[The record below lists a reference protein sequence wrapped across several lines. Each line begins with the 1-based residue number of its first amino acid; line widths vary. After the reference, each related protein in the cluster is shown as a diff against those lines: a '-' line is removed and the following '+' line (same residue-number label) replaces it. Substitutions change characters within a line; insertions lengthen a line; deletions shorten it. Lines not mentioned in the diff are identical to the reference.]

1 MQTEIQVT
9 MLHARVTLLDAC
21 AVVNLYA
28 TRRMEHILAAIDG
41 PVAVADVVERE
52 AQYVFQGG
60 DGEDAREREL
70 IDLQPWVSQGVLTV
84 IEVTHE
90 EELLTFID
98 LTQELDDGEAI
109 TAALAIHR
117 GFTVVTDDR
126 KAVRVLTSRAV
137 TLRSTLDL
145 VKTWA
150 DQQAVS
156 SEVLRTVL
164 TDLRE
169 RGNYYPSRRHP
180 LRGWWD
186 TALSLV

>member
-1 MQTEIQVT
+1 MTT
-9 MLHARVTLLDAC
+9 PHARVTLLDAC

-28 TRRMEHILAAIDG
+28 TRRMDQILATIDG
-41 PVAVADVVERE
+41 PVAVVDVVERE

-60 DGEDAREREL
+60 DGEDAREREP
-70 IDLQPWVSQGVLTV
+70 IDLQSLVFQGVLTV
-84 IEVTHE
+84 IEATHE

-98 LTQELDDGEAI
+98 LTQELDDGEAM

-126 KAVRVLTSRAV
+126 KAVRVLASRAV
-137 TLRSTLDL
+137 PLRGTLDV

-150 DQQAVS
+150 DRQAIE
-156 SEVLRTVL
+156 SEALRVVL

-169 RGNYYPSRRHP
+169 RGNYYPSRNHA
-180 LRGWWD
+180 LRRWWD
-186 TALSLV
+186 TALNLS

>member
-1 MQTEIQVT
+1 MTT
-9 MLHARVTLLDAC
+9 PHARVTLLDAC

-60 DGEDAREREL
+60 DGEDAREREA
-70 IDLQPWVSQGVLTV
+70 IDLQPWLSQGVLSV
-84 IEVTHE
+84 IETAHE

-126 KAVRVLTSRAV
+126 KAVRVLVSRAV

-150 DQQAVS
+150 DQQS
-156 SEVLRTVL
+156 IGSETLRVAL

-169 RGNYYPSRRHP
+169 RGNYYPSRNHP
-180 LRGWWD
+180 LRSWWD
-186 TALSLV
+186 TALNLS

>member
-1 MQTEIQVT
+1 MPR
-9 MLHARVTLLDAC
+9 ARVTLLDAC

-28 TRRMEHILAAIDG
+28 TRRMEDILAAVDG
-41 PVAVADVVERE
+41 PVAVADIVERE

-60 DGEDAREREL
+60 DGEDAREREP

-84 IEVTHE
+84 IEATHE

-98 LTQELDDGEAI
+98 LTQELDDGEAM
-109 TAALAIHR
+109 TAALAVHR

-126 KAVRVLTSRAV
+126 KAVRVLTGRAV
-137 TLRSTLDL
+137 TFRSTLDL

-150 DQQAVS
+150 DQQAIGSDALRV
-156 SEVLRTVL
+156 VLI
-164 TDLRE
+164 DLRE

-180 LRGWWD
+180 LRSWWD
-186 TALSLV
+186 TALGLT